1 MAKRACGRYDLA
13 KGNHWSA
20 SLSEVP
26 TVECSLEVYQA
37 RYGSDERYSARL
49 ARRLVRADEK
59 GDREVWVL
67 VYGAMEP
74 YTALFAG
81 EDLRLRRRRFRSR
94 RAAEAWAQK
103 LLGIAPETWEEDDAD
118 QEVVH

>member
-1 MAKRACGRYDLA
+1 MAKVVGRRYDLT
-13 KGNHWSA
+13 KGNHRSQI
-20 SLSEVP
+20 LSEVS

-49 ARRLVRADEK
+49 ARRLVRSAER

-74 YTALFAG
+74 YAALFAG

-94 RAAEAWAQK
+94 RAAEAWAHR
-103 LLGIAPETWEEDDAD
+103 LLGIPPENWEEDGPD
-118 QEVVH
+118 QDVVH